1 MERRFEARM
10 EEMLEGATV
19 DPRVFR
25 DVQPRLE
32 KFLEPFVARLR
43 ESEQKEHARK
53 YVTGLLSDLKRKTV
67 ESVAYLHDQERL
79 PLQKFIGC
87 SPWEDRPLLRE
98 LAGQVGAELG
108 EADGVIVFDPSAHPK
123 KGTGSV
129 GVQRQWCG
137 RLGKV
142 DNCQVGVYMGYV
154 SRVEQALVDVRL
166 YLPESWARD
175 KKRRKKAGVPKEVRF
190 QTRHE
195 LALAMLDENGSL
207 LPHGWIAGD
216 DEMGRST
223 YFRRELRDRNERYLL
238 MVPSNTLIRDLEAE
252 PPPYGGRGPRPQL
265 PFVRVDRWAAAL
277 PSSAWTRI
285 EVRAGEKGPLIV
297 EGVKRRVSAKT
308 DRRRAGPEE
317 VLAVFREKQEDG
329 SFKHDYAL
337 SNESAETPL
346 PEFARVFNAEHR
358 IEQCLKR
365 AKGEAGLSHYQ
376 VRTWRGWHHHQALS
390 LIATW
395 FLTQE
400 ARRGKNLDSRTDGAA
415 AALVYCGHLPP
426 GPRMRSNGLHLPHQQ
441 PPSETDRAG
450 EALFMEEET
459 QPLATVV
466 RSLSMESQQREFT
479 ALRMKSVLG

>member
-1 MERRFEARM
+1 MERRFAARM
-10 EEMLEGATV
+10 QEALESATV

-25 DVQPRLE
+25 DVKPRLE
-32 KFLEPFVARLR
+32 KFLEPFVALLR
-43 ESEQKEHARK
+43 ETEQQDHARN
-53 YVTGLLSDLKRKTV
+53 YVTGLLSDLKRKNV
-67 ESVAYLHDQERL
+67 ESVAYLHDQDRL

-87 SPWEDRPLLRE
+87 SPWEHPPLLRE
-98 LAGQVGAELG
+98 LAHQVGTDLG

-137 RLGKV
+137 RLGKI

-154 SRVEQALVDVRL
+154 SRVEQALVGVRL

-175 KKRRKKAGVPKEVRF
+175 KKRRKKAGVPRDVRF
-190 QTRHE
+190 QTRHD

-207 LPHGWIAGD
+207 LPHGWVAGD

-223 YFRRELRDRNERYLL
+223 YFRRELRQRNECYLL
-238 MVPSNTLIRDLEAE
+238 MVPSNTLIRDLEAG
-252 PPPYGGRGPRPQL
+252 PPPYGGRGPRPQA
-265 PFVRVDRWAAAL
+265 PFVRADRWAAAL
-277 PSSAWTRI
+277 PSSAWARI

-297 EGVKRRVSAKT
+297 EAVKRRVSAKT

-317 VLAVFREKQEDG
+317 VLLVFREKQEDG
-329 SFKHDYAL
+329 TFKHDYAL
-337 SNESAETPL
+337 SNGSAGTPL

-358 IEQCLKR
+358 IEQCLQR

-400 ARRGKNLDSRTDGAA
+400 ARRGKNLDPGTDGAA
-415 AALVYCGHLPP
+415 AALVYRGHLPSRP
-426 GPRMRSNGLHLPHQQ
+426 GLRRHGLHLPNQQ
-441 PPSETDRAG
+441 PPPETHRAS
-450 EALFMEEET
+450 APLFLEEET
-459 QPLATVV
+459 QQCATV
-466 RSLSMESQQREFT
+466 
-479 ALRMKSVLG
+479 AG